1 VVLAVAI
8 LLSVPYAAAV
18 VGALEVGWRP
28 SNDDAL
34 IALRVH
40 DVLAGE
46 WPQLGQPSTAEHYAG
61 SEIVRHPGPI
71 QFYLFAPVVALVGAN
86 PGLLLGAAAANL
98 GAVLVA
104 AWVLFR
110 RAGPK
115 VGLLGAIAL
124 SLLAWAQG
132 PVQLVDPISSNMG
145 GITLVGLAV
154 LAWAVIDGDARLLP
168 LMALSLAF
176 VAQQHLAVFGLAGGL
191 GAVAVLVLVVTM
203 ARRRDGAAV
212 PWLLGAVAVSL
223 VAWAPVLVD
232 QFTGTGNLG
241 RFLTFA
247 GSSDRPDLGWAAG
260 ARQAARAIGFPPL
273 VWRTDLT
280 GDDIHVALSPFAWF
294 GAAAVGVA
302 LVAVVVADRRRRPS
316 RAALAGTVLVLV
328 VLGVITGSNVPAS
341 VEAARL
347 NLYRWTF
354 VASVLAWSTLGWKAA
369 SMLAARFPTLIRDPR
384 RIQLAGAAG
393 VLLLAWVTVAAVV
406 AGGPRVWRD
415 EVVFDAEARL
425 SAAIEREVAGFDRVL
440 VVPVGA
446 AAEFSVA
453 PALVVDLVEAGH
465 LVGVPP
471 SQEAGYGR
479 HLVSD
484 GDYDAALV
492 VVSGF
497 GEAQAW
503 PGRTVARVDLNESS
517 SAARAILADQVRGR
531 DLEVSSTA
539 DEVLTELMGD
549 PNGAAAGLF
558 STFMLGLADEPEKVL
573 AHGLAGRALAAGYFD
588 GLELDEEALAT
599 LVDNPPVEVWNDDV
613 LEVRMLT
620 PAEIDEHRDALMG
633 AGLGRPVA

>member
-302 LVAVVVADRRRRPS
+302 LLAVVVADRRRRPS

-354 VASVLAWSTLGWKAA
+354 VASVLACW
-369 SMLAARFPTLIRDPR
+369 
-384 RIQLAGAAG
+384 IQLVFVDHYFVGPSLQDLDVHTGVHASLETWYRQRYVRQQRSHPGNIGKGEGDLSVAHHLWHDQFNAGAIHQPPD
-393 VLLLAWVTVAAVV
+393 LHQ
-406 AGGPRVWRD
+406 
-415 EVVFDAEARL
+415 
-425 SAAIEREVAGFDRVL
+425 
-440 VVPVGA
+440 VG
-446 AAEFSVA
+446 EHVH
-453 PALVVDLVEAGH
+453 E
-465 LVGVPP
+465 
-471 SQEAGYGR
+471 
-479 HLVSD
+479 
-484 GDYDAALV
+484 
-492 VVSGF
+492 
-497 GEAQAW
+497 
-503 PGRTVARVDLNESS
+503 RVD
-517 SAARAILADQVRGR
+517 
-531 DLEVSSTA
+531 
-539 DEVLTELMGD
+539 
-549 PNGAAAGLF
+549 
-558 STFMLGLADEPEKVL
+558 
-573 AHGLAGRALAAGYFD
+573 
-588 GLELDEEALAT
+588 
-599 LVDNPPVEVWNDDV
+599 
-613 LEVRMLT
+613 
-620 PAEIDEHRDALMG
+620 HR
-633 AGLGRPVA
+633 